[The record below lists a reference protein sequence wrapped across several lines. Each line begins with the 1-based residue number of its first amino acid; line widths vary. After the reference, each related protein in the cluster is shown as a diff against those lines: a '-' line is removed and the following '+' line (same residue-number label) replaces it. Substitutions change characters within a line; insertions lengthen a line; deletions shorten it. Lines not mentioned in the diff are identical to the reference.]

1 MIEGLSESIT
11 FTGASIT
18 KYAIENVLNFL
29 DARIN
34 ENEAIIAATEGRAS
48 VIFEHLYQHALRYT
62 FASISYKFRVDL
74 VKGVS
79 YFRGF

>member
-34 ENEAIIAATEGRAS
+34 ENEAIIACIFRLNCAS
-48 VIFEHLYQHALRYT
+48 VPEERSAVPLKTEQ
-62 FASISYKFRVDL
+62 SSV
-74 VKGVS
+74 G
-79 YFRGF
+79 